1 MNVYSI
7 GNGASTIVILSG
19 FGVQSPVI
27 EYKALANYL
36 SSDYR
41 VVIVEYLGYGYSL
54 KAKTD
59 RTSKNIA
66 NEIKKALDGAEINGP
81 YILMPHSI
89 SNIYAIEF
97 QKMYPDN
104 VSAIISV
111 DGIMPN
117 MSKENKFLSELNQTK
132 DNVKISS
139 IAEFTGFARILSY
152 VKPEMFYIDKM
163 QNSAIYTDA
172 DIAEYRRRIG
182 IGYLTSSMVKE
193 INKIE
198 ENVIAEKEYVYP
210 DNLPVLEVLTSES
223 INKYKDMKK
232 QNNISKD
239 YEEYASELLSNK
251 QIQEVKIVSGDHMI
265 PITDP
270 VNLAQTIKE
279 FIMTH

>member
-1 MNVYSI
+1 
-7 GNGASTIVILSG
+7 
-19 FGVQSPVI
+19 
-27 EYKALANYL
+27 
-36 SSDYR
+36 
-41 VVIVEYLGYGYSL
+41 
-54 KAKTD
+54 
-59 RTSKNIA
+59 
-66 NEIKKALDGAEINGP
+66 
-81 YILMPHSI
+81 MPHSI

-97 QKMYPDN
+97 QKLYPDN

-163 QNSAIYTDA
+163 QNSTFYTDA
-172 DIAEYRRRIG
+172 DITEYRRRIG

-223 INKYKDMKK
+223 VNKYKDMKK

-239 YEEYASELLSNK
+239 YEEYANELLSNK

-279 FIMTH
+279 FIMAH